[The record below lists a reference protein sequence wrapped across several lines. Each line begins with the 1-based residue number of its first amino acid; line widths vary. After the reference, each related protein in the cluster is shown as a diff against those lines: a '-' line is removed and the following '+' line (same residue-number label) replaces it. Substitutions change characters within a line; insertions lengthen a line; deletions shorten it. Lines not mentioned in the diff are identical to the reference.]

1 MNVNVV
7 VVAGSE
13 PEQSFSMSLLSQ
25 WMNQPYAELS
35 VLLSWLRALQTV
47 HQSNHWQSSADPFYG
62 DHNLYERIY
71 SAVTADIDRVA
82 EKAVGM
88 GTADLV
94 CPCIVSQQMNAILAA
109 YYLTRPGIPQPNDLA
124 VRSLHMERT
133 FISVITEMAECLA
146 TRRLLTKGVDNMLA
160 DLADRHEGN
169 VYLLKQRATLGG
181 V

>member
-1 MNVNVV
+1 MNVV
-7 VVAGSE
+7 VMAGQA
-13 PEQSFSMSLLSQ
+13 PEQSFSMALLSQ
-25 WMNQPYAELS
+25 WMSQPYAELS

-62 DHNLYERIY
+62 DHKLYDRIY
-71 SAVTADIDRVA
+71 EGVTADIDRVA

-94 CPCIVSQQMNAILAA
+94 SPCIVMHQANAILAA
-109 YYLTRPGIPQPNDLA
+109 YYLSRPGIPQPNDLA

-133 FISVITEMAECLA
+133 FIGVITEMAECLA
-146 TRRLLTKGVDNMLA
+146 TRHLLTKGVDNMLA
-160 DLADRHEGN
+160 ELADRHEGN